1 MTIVRIS
8 GTLAIIA
15 AGALVSA
22 PALADITCVSATAKA
37 LSYASGMV
45 LIEPNFRGDFIEI
58 CNLNQTWNGVSP
70 ETCFSWFSSVN
81 SSIIFN
87 KNIEIYYTGSNFAC
101 ATIPTYGSAPAPV
114 YVGIER

>member
-1 MTIVRIS
+1 MAIVRIF
-8 GTLAIIA
+8 GALAIVA
-15 AGALVSA
+15 AGALVGA
-22 PALADITCVSATAKA
+22 PAFADITCVSPAAKA

-81 SSIIFN
+81 NAILYN
-87 KNIEIYYTGSNFAC
+87 KNVEIYYSGSDFDC
-101 ATIPTYGSAPAPV
+101 STIPTYGSAPSPV